1 MSTTL
6 KPIRGI
12 RINKSHLLARG
23 LVGCWLFNEG
33 TGGKIYDLSGNGD
46 VGTLQGNAYFT
57 SGKFGSA
64 LEFDGTG
71 DYVDCGNGAGNVT
84 DGMTWAFWVNMN
96 DMSGSQDQQFLSKY
110 TASGTNRA
118 YRIATSIADNK
129 ILRFA
134 ASEDGTAGTVSSN
147 DWSNFFSFGEWIFV
161 AITKQGSTLSAYK
174 NGAYVSSKTDIIW
187 TGAVT
192 SFKIG
197 GTTTYFNGLID
208 HVMIFSRA
216 LSASEIAL
224 LYREPFCMFDR
235 AWRPGLIGGQIVE
248 LMGTSDALSSLSA
261 TAKATRKVGGTV
273 ASTSD
278 VAAVLNSIRG
288 LAASTGG
295 LAAVDGSISITA
307 ESSLEVERGWIREA
321 LFNGMTANAF
331 KLGTSLSL
339 GWFWVRVAGCS
350 VLYRGSGMEEIDF
363 TNILTVSEQGACEIS
378 PPSYIPHNNNS
389 TCFYVVRRF
398 NQCGDQEHTL
408 AAAAKLSIDANGG
421 LAEPQPNNVFSSRVE
436 PVNGNKIRLTWFYS
450 TLEQQSAP
458 MCFNI
463 YYDNLSGQ
471 IDYENPIA
479 TVRYEGRKFYCYESD
494 PLTAGR
500 YLFAIRAKDVDGT
513 ENSSPA
519 LLRIHLQAG
528 NPDAIDVLSIEAV

>member
-1 MSTTL
+1 VL
-6 KPIRGI
+6 PKPTRGLQL
-12 RINKSHLLARG
+12 NKGHLLARG

-33 TGGKIYDLSGNGD
+33 TGGKVYDLSGNGD

-96 DMSGSQDQQFLSKY
+96 DMSGSQDHEFLSKY
-110 TASGTNRA
+110 TALGTNRA

-129 ILRFA
+129 ILRFM
-134 ASEDGTAGTVSSN
+134 ASEDGSGGTVSGN
-147 DWSNFFSFGEWIFV
+147 DWSDFFSFGEWIFV

-174 NGAYVSSKTDIIW
+174 NGVYVSSKTDIIW

-197 GTTTYFNGLID
+197 GKSTYFNGLID

-216 LSASEIAL
+216 LCASEIAR
-224 LYREPFCMFDR
+224 LYREPFAMFS
-235 AWRPGLIGGQIVE
+235 RPISPE
-248 LMGTSDALSSLSA
+248 LMHTPATNVVNMTGSA
-261 TAKATRKVGGTV
+261 SAQ
-273 ASTSD
+273 AS
-278 VAAVLNSIRG
+278 AAGKLTFIGEPPGVLPQKMW
-288 LAASTGG
+288 LK
-295 LAAVDGSISITA
+295 
-307 ESSLEVERGWIREA
+307 EA
-321 LFNGMTANAF
+321 LFAGMTANAF
-331 KLGTSLSL
+331 KLGTVLSL
-339 GWFWVRVAGCS
+339 GWFWMRLGGCS
-350 VLYRGSGMEEIDF
+350 ALYRGPQMNQVDF
-363 TNILTVSEQGACEIS
+363 ESILTVADQDAGYIS
-378 PPSYIPHNNNS
+378 PPGYVPHNSNS

-421 LAEPQPNNVFSSRVE
+421 LAEPQPNNVFSSRAK

-450 TLEQQSAP
+450 TLEQQSSP
-458 MCFNI
+458 TCFNI

-479 TVRYEGRKFYCYESD
+479 TVRYEGRKFYSYESD